1 VPERVG
7 RDQIDS
13 AFRGLGYLRA
23 LERLGPR
30 ALDAGTWRPLAPML
44 SITERPPAGAA
55 AAIEG
60 AWAAAPENQRRLAI
74 EGYLVSPVA
83 VDLSLIARLRDAVTT
98 LVAQGFPPMTALL
111 YDEVYQ
117 LYAGISRALAPVLGD
132 DAMLLLDDAWAFFVP
147 PADPAFAHW
156 TAFPPHRDWLGGDER
171 LMRGGLPTALQAW
184 VAMTDVTTDDSCLY
198 VVPADADGAYRS
210 PVQSVTADQF
220 RLQDVRAVPVSRG
233 QIIVFSTH
241 LTHWGSRSSQWA
253 SGPRISTA
261 CFLQSRELAQDRPGA
276 VDLREPVPF
285 AKRLQWML
293 TGLRIVIGKDEASA
307 LAAKLGVTLGTSPT
321 SGY

>member
-30 ALDAGTWRPLAPML
+30 ALDADTWRPLAPTL
-44 SITERPPAGAA
+44 TITDRPPAAAA
-55 AAIEG
+55 AAIDD
-60 AWAAAPENQRRLAI
+60 AWVASAENQRRLGA
-74 EGYLVSPVA
+74 EGYLVSPVV
-83 VDLSLIARLRDAVTT
+83 VDLSLADRLRDAVTS
-98 LVAQGFPPMTALL
+98 LVAQGFPPMAALL
-111 YDEVYQ
+111 FDEIYQ

-147 PADPAFAHW
+147 AGDPAYAHW

-171 LMRGGLPTALQAW
+171 LMSGGLPTAMQAW
-184 VAMTDVTTDDSCLY
+184 VAMTDVTTADSCLY
-198 VVPADADGAYRS
+198 VVPADADPAYRS
-210 PVQSVTADQF
+210 AVQSVTADQF

-233 QIIVFSTH
+233 QIIIFSTH

-253 SGPRISTA
+253 AGPRVSTA
-261 CFLQSRELAQDRPGA
+261 CFLQSRERAKDRPGA
-276 VDLREPVPF
+276 VDFREPVPF
-285 AKRLQWML
+285 AKRLQWMV

-321 SGY
+321 AAY